1 MKNARTWLIVLLLM
15 VGPVGTVFGT
25 TSASA
30 ETSAIVDVNEDQEV
44 GDQQEGNQQEEEN
57 LEESSDEAVI
67 TAAHLPVTVYDNS
80 PYGGKEQQ
88 FNVGPHDWDELN
100 GGVGNDKIS
109 SLAAAIVIA
118 VVLIFTLGGK
128 NQGLEDARADEPQT
142 SASAEASNTSTEP
155 SADGDGSLKEAP
167 MLQEKVKAGTIPAV
181 AERMP
186 ASGDIMVEPTYEEVG
201 KYGGEW
207 RYPWN
212 GPDDKWGIEMVT
224 EEPMVRFKQDGSGN
238 VEPNV
243 AKSYDVN
250 ADSTEFTFH
259 LREGMK
265 WSDGQPFTADDVTF
279 YWEHMLIPETFG
291 KALYDCYY
299 SVDPATGEKERAEVT
314 KVDDYTVL
322 VKFKHSNVQFL
333 ERLAID
339 NKWFFAPAHYYKTIL
354 PEFIGEAK
362 ALEVAKQYGFEDTKN
377 LGVWTG
383 YYYWLYPQRPTL
395 RPWVATNDANSD
407 RFIMERNPYFFKT
420 DADGQQ
426 LPYMDRIVLT
436 KMQDPSH
443 KLLETLAGN
452 VEVAQFDFKDFT
464 VLKENEQKGD
474 YRVLSWT
481 TPNWSSTGVELN
493 QTTEDPKLRA
503 LFQDIR
509 FREALSLAVDRKE
522 VSEIITSGIG
532 EPAQASVPKGLPGY
546 QEGWNQQWIDF
557 DTTKVEKLFDE
568 IGLKWDSAHKF
579 RTFADGS
586 DLSILFYEEKGSD
599 NEQFIELLRKYYEN
613 AGIKTELKIVDQGS
627 FFDLK
632 YANKIPATV
641 KTVSVVDVSL
651 RPDEL
656 VPLRVITPWFGHY
669 GLYNSS
675 GGKEGV
681 KPEGDVAKIMD
692 FWAKIKSAKSKEE
705 ITQYSNEIIKL
716 HQKNQ
721 WVIGYTA
728 PTPTLTVVKNNVK
741 NVPSLVNSDEF
752 RGLGFAHPEQ
762 FFIQ

>member
-1 MKNARTWLIVLLLM
+1 M
-15 VGPVGTVFGT
+15 
-25 TSASA
+25 
-30 ETSAIVDVNEDQEV
+30 
-44 GDQQEGNQQEEEN
+44 
-57 LEESSDEAVI
+57 
-67 TAAHLPVTVYDNS
+67 
-80 PYGGKEQQ
+80 GKKSI
-88 FNVGPHDWDELN
+88 W
-100 GGVGNDKIS
+100 
-109 SLAAAIVIA
+109 SLAVVVA
-118 VVLIFTLGGK
+118 VVLVVVILFVNGNK
-128 NQGLEDARADEPQT
+128 DRQAKT
-142 SASAEASNTSTEP
+142 SAAPAESQAPSANTAANNTS
-155 SADGDGSLKEAP
+155 SSGGGLKEAP
-167 MLQEKVKAGTIPAV
+167 MLAEKVKAGSLPPV
-181 AERMP
+181 EERMP
-186 ASGDIMVEPTYEEVG
+186 AADDIMVEPTYEEIG

-224 EEPMVRFKQDGSGN
+224 EEPLFRFKQDGSGS

-250 ADSTEFTFH
+250 EDSTEFTIH

-265 WSDGQPFTADDVTF
+265 WSDGVPFTADDVIF

-299 SVDPATGEKERAEVT
+299 SVNPETGEKERAEVT
-314 KVDDYTVL
+314 KVDDYTVK
-322 VKFKHSNVQFL
+322 VVFKHPSVQFL

-354 PEFIGEAK
+354 PEFIGEDK
-362 ALEVAKQYGFEDTKN
+362 ALEVAKQYGFEDTQN

-407 RFIMERNPYFFKT
+407 RFIMERNPYYFKT
-420 DADGQQ
+420 DAEGQQ
-426 LPYMDRIVLT
+426 LPYIDRIVLT
-436 KMQDPSH
+436 KTQDPSH
-443 KLLETLAGN
+443 KLLDMLAGN

-464 VLKENEQKGD
+464 VLKENEQKGG
-474 YRVLSWT
+474 YRVIPWS
-481 TPNWSSTGVELN
+481 TPNWSSTGIELN

-509 FREALSLAVDRKE
+509 FREALSVAVDRKE
-522 VSEIITSGIG
+522 VSEIITSGMG
-532 EPAQASVPKGLPGY
+532 EPAQASVPEGLPGF
-546 QEGWNQQWIDF
+546 QDGWNKQWTEY
-557 DTTKVEKLFDE
+557 DTTRASQLFDE
-568 IGLKWDSAHKF
+568 IGLKWDSAHKY

-586 DLSILFYEEKGSD
+586 PLSILFYEEKSAD
-599 NEQFIELLRKYYEN
+599 NEQFIELVRKYYESV
-613 AGIKTELKIVDQGS
+613 GIKTELKIVDQGS

-632 YANKIPATV
+632 YANKIPATF

-681 KPEGDVAKIMD
+681 KPEGDVAKIME
-692 FWAKIKSAKSKEE
+692 FWDKIKAAKTREE

-721 WVIGYTA
+721 WVIGYTG
-728 PTPTLTVVKNNVK
+728 PTPVLTVVKNNVK
-741 NVPSLVNSDEF
+741 NVPALVNSDEF
-752 RGLGFAHPEQ
+752 RGLGFAHPDQ
-762 FFIQ
+762 FFIE